1 MMGVGRSIT
10 PKAFVNACEIFVYT
24 ENLAPQPDHGG
35 EVTGMV
41 LSDWTE
47 MATRAVE
54 MSMQDDGWAFLGAV
68 GTGLR
73 QLDPAFDSRSYG
85 HKQLSQL
92 VKPRS
97 DLFEMRESSANGGPS
112 VVSVK
117 LRP

>member
-1 MMGVGRSIT
+1 MGVGRSIT
-10 PKAFVNACEIFVYT
+10 PKAFVNACEIFIYT
-24 ENLAPQPDHGG
+24 ENLGPQPEDGG
-35 EVTGMV
+35 EVANLV

-47 MATRAVE
+47 MAMGAVE

-68 GTGLR
+68 GNSLR

-92 VKPRS
+92 VKSRS

-112 VVSVK
+112 DV
-117 LRP
+117 